1 MLDELMDRTWKKGYT
16 CHEFACEAW
25 KKITGKELTLKKRKP
40 IKQPKSPC
48 IVFLYNNERSDSHV
62 GIFYQGRVIH
72 LGVRGVQYV
81 PLECLTIGFRKVSF
95 YK

>member
-1 MLDELMDRTWKKGYT
+1 MIDSLFGRQWKKGYT

-25 KKITGKELTLKKRKP
+25 ELITGEKLELGNRKEIKKP
-40 IKQPKSPC
+40 LSPC

-62 GIFYQGRVIH
+62 GVFYNGKVLH
-72 LGVRGVQYV
+72 LSARGVQHI
-81 PLECLTIGFRKVSF
+81 PLEFLTMSFRKVSF